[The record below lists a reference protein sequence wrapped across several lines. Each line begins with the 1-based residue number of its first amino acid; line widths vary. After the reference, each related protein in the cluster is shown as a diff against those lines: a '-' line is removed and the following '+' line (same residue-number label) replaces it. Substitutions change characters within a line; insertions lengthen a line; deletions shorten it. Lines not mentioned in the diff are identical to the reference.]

1 MSAYTE
7 ESNLLAKQRFY
18 EEMAPHDLSR
28 AFYIRESGNVLGWRI
43 VRPGGA
49 TRSATLSYAAGNH
62 SFSSFDVLPEDKVIN
77 LVPYDYINGKIA
89 EVNESVRA
97 AGERPVSFYLGHAHV
112 LQTPDG
118 FMCQPDGKG
127 KYVPLRT
134 DIRDIKEGDAF
145 VAGPLNAW
153 SRSRVCIATYDA
165 HQNLDVPDEPWIVY
179 DDKLNSW
186 FEEDICT
193 DPYTLESFMTP
204 EHHLRKELGKVTG
217 AIDDLSKLRNNGEIS
232 FSAAS
237 VLDRDISELKD
248 ERSILERR
256 LNVVTACHLHEALL
270 PITREDID
278 FINNV
283 LDMSADEIYKAFGL
297 KRDEKLSYTAAFSDG
312 YQMDINVVFCDD
324 SSPYVDLVLYDK
336 DGHELA
342 CAVHEDYIDQD
353 MVLTFSDPKGQS
365 EPVETHT
372 FCVHPYVAE
381 QTKSWSVGKP
391 SLSDQIRQAETR
403 TAPTNAEK
411 EPRNIGNDR

>member
-7 ESNLLAKQRFY
+7 KSNLLAKQRFY
-18 EEMAPHDLSR
+18 EEMAPNDLSR
-28 AFYIRESGNVLGWRI
+28 AFYIHKSGNVLGWRI
-43 VRPGGA
+43 VRQGGVV
-49 TRSATLSYAAGNH
+49 LSYDAGDR
-62 SFSSFDVLPEDKVIN
+62 SFSPFDILPEDKAVN
-77 LVPYDYINGKIA
+77 LVPYDYINGKITA
-89 EVNESVRA
+89 VNESVRA
-97 AGERPVSFYLGHAHV
+97 AGERPKSFYLGHAHV

-127 KYVPLRT
+127 KYTPLRT

-145 VAGPLNAW
+145 VAGPINAW
-153 SRSRVCIATYDA
+153 SRSSLCIATYDA
-165 HQNLDVPDEPWIVY
+165 LQNLDESDEPWIVH

-186 FEEDICT
+186 FEEDICK
-193 DPYTLESFMTP
+193 DPYALESFMIP
-204 EHHLRKELGKVTG
+204 DHHFRKELGKVTD

-232 FSAAS
+232 FSTAS
-237 VLDRDISELKD
+237 VLDREISELKD
-248 ERSILERR
+248 EQSVLERR
-256 LNVVTACHLHEALL
+256 LNVVTAGHLHEALL

-283 LDMSADEIYKAFGL
+283 LDMSADDIYRTFGL
-297 KRDEKLSYTAAFSDG
+297 KRDEKLSYTAAFSNG

-342 CAVHEDYIDQD
+342 CAAHEDYIDRD
-353 MVLTFSDPKGQS
+353 MDLTFSAAKGPS
-365 EPVETHT
+365 EPLETLT

-381 QTKSWSVGKP
+381 QAKSWSVGKP

-403 TAPTNAEK
+403 TAPTNTEK
-411 EPRNIGNDR
+411 EPRNTEKDR